1 MDHLGMWGERLFI
14 EIYTSFVEFVQ
25 FEDHGLP
32 VLGRELALEAELADD
47 EAYIVAGLGL
57 VGLSHGGLGVG
68 AVETANGC
76 LAA

>member
-1 MDHLGMWGERLFI
+1 M
-14 EIYTSFVEFVQ
+14 Q

-32 VLGRELALEAELADD
+32 VLGRELALETELADD